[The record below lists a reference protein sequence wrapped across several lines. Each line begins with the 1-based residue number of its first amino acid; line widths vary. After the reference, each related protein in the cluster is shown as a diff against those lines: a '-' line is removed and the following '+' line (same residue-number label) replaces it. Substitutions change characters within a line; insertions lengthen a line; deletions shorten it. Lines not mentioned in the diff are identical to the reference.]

1 MNNESG
7 VITQYK
13 NNFNRYVDTNIA
25 ETIKATINMLTD
37 SRQEFIKGAQKK
49 KNAIKITLEA
59 KKETLFWVLVP
70 YSLNCQCNVTL
81 KQSNIRK
88 R

>member
-1 MNNESG
+1 
-7 VITQYK
+7 
-13 NNFNRYVDTNIA
+13 
-25 ETIKATINMLTD
+25 MLTD